1 MLAVIRVIMFLM
13 IVPIISWLG
22 SVEHEDDYN
31 KRSSGTTRL
40 SICIVLVY
48 ILWFIEMV
56 ITGV

>member
-31 KRSSGTTRL
+31 KRSSSATRL
-40 SICIVLVY
+40 AVCIVLVY
-48 ILWFIEMV
+48 ILWFIEIL